1 MNDAAFVERA
11 VTLLA
16 SKGVDTW
23 VFGGWGE
30 ELRGLIKPRE
40 HADLDLLYP
49 AEDWAIVDGL
59 YLDWIDG
66 KRFAWKRAFRLEGIQ
81 VELFLVQYDAAGWYT
96 QLERRRHNWPA
107 NVFSGTGRVPIA
119 STAALAGYRHSYRVD
134 ADEAA
139 A

>member
-1 MNDAAFVERA
+1 MNDLAFVRRA
-11 VTLLA
+11 VVLLA

-40 HADLDLLYP
+40 HADVDLLYP
-49 AEDWAIVDGL
+49 AEDWDIVDNL
-59 YLDWIDG
+59 LLDWIEA
-66 KRFAWKRAFRLEGIQ
+66 KRFPWKRAFVLEGVT
-81 VELFLVQYDAAGWYT
+81 VELFLVQYDARGWYT

-107 NVFSGTGRVPIA
+107 NVFSGTGPSPVA

-134 ADEAA
+134 AAA
-139 A
+139 

>member
-1 MNDAAFVERA
+1 MNDIAFVERA
-11 VTLLA
+11 VSLLA

-40 HADLDLLYP
+40 HADVDLLYP
-49 AEDWAIVDGL
+49 AEDWSIVDNL
-59 YLDWIDG
+59 YLDWVEA
-66 KRFAWKRAFRLEGIQ
+66 KRFPWKRAFTLEGIT
-81 VELFLVQYDAAGWYT
+81 VELFLVEYDARGWYT

-107 NVFSGTGRVPIA
+107 NVFAGTGRVPIA
-119 STAALAGYRHSYRVD
+119 STAALAGYRHSYRID
-134 ADEAA
+134 AA